1 MSGDVLKS
9 KLITWL
15 RIDPPSLI
23 SLEPKLILT
32 KTKSSELLNIG
43 VIDLVMSLI
52 GENAD
57 TINDSGLVFLFLPQ
71 LVSIERESFPT
82 GMVKFH
88 FWQISSL
95 TVLTVL
101 NKLEF
106 VFEVFG
112 AAIQLAES
120 FIDDNF

>member
-1 MSGDVLKS
+1 MSGDDLKS
-9 KLITWL
+9 ELITWL

-32 KTKSSELLNIG
+32 KTKFSELLSG

-88 FWQISSL
+88 F
-95 TVLTVL
+95 
-101 NKLEF
+101 
-106 VFEVFG
+106 
-112 AAIQLAES
+112 
-120 FIDDNF
+120 

>member
-1 MSGDVLKS
+1 MSGDDLKS
-9 KLITWL
+9 ELITWL

-43 VIDLVMSLI
+43 VTDLVMSLI

-88 FWQISSL
+88 F
-95 TVLTVL
+95 
-101 NKLEF
+101 
-106 VFEVFG
+106 
-112 AAIQLAES
+112 
-120 FIDDNF
+120 